1 MKNVYVVIFA
11 SCACL
16 MTFVPQRSFA
26 QCLCSG
32 GVAAN
37 TITYLDT
44 LNPTNA
50 AFSTVSFPKFDP
62 AIGTLS
68 CVSFDDTISGITTT
82 NVWNLASTKTLYKF
96 LLTVANNISGPGISV
111 DEDYTKIYGPDSL
124 NAKGDSPGDSIV
136 YGPDNLFTNAIDHN
150 TTGSTAAYLGAS
162 GSVNYVYT
170 LNGGL
175 ISLVG
180 SLNYGDQIVTNYW
193 GTFRLTYYWCPAAI
207 LANAISN
214 FTAAKNGSYIQL
226 KWQEENEQKNILYEI
241 EYSTDGVQYFATGKL
256 KSNATAEGVATAY
269 QFQYTIPNSN
279 NSKLFFRIKR
289 TSADGKSTIYSPIKT
304 VALNKTGVVGYRT
317 YPNPVKSFTMLE
329 FDEVLSGDFIIDLV
343 STTGQII
350 QHKAVTLSGSSQIRL
365 DLTSHPATGIYYL
378 QVKDKTSNHQ
388 YISKLIIE

>member
-1 MKNVYVVIFA
+1 MKNVYLVIIV

-16 MTFVPQRSFA
+16 MTFAPQRSFA
-26 QCLCSG
+26 QCLCTG
-32 GVAAN
+32 GVSPN

-50 AFSTVSFPKFDP
+50 ASSTMSFPKFDP

-136 YGPDNLFTNAIDHN
+136 YGPDNLFTNVKDHN

-193 GTFRLTYYWCPAAI
+193 GTFRLTYYWCPASL

-214 FTAAKNGSYIQL
+214 FTAAKNGGYVQL
-226 KWQEENEQKNILYEI
+226 KWQAENEQKNILYEI
-241 EYSTDGVQYFATGKL
+241 EYSSDGVQYFPAGNL
-256 KSNATAEGVATAY
+256 KSSADAEGTAAAY
-269 QFQYTIPNSN
+269 QFQYNISN
-279 NSKLFFRIKR
+279 NANSKLFFRIKR
-289 TSADGKSTIYSPIKT
+289 ISADGKSTIYSAIKT
-304 VALNKTGVVGYRT
+304 VSLNKSGLAGYRT

-343 STTGQII
+343 STTGQIV
-350 QHKAVTLSGSSQIRL
+350 QHKAITLAGSNQVRL
-365 DLTSHPATGIYYL
+365 DLTSHPATGVYYL
-378 QVKDKTSNHQ
+378 QVKDKTNNHQ

>member
-1 MKNVYVVIFA
+1 MKNVYVVTFA
-11 SCACL
+11 ICACL

-32 GVAAN
+32 GVSPN
-37 TITYLDT
+37 TVTYLDT

-50 AFSTVSFPKFDP
+50 SSSTVSFPKFDP
-62 AIGTLS
+62 SIGTLG

-150 TTGSTAAYLGAS
+150 NTSNTAPYLGSS
-162 GSVNYVYT
+162 GSVNYLYT

-175 ISLVG
+175 ISLIG

-207 LANAISN
+207 LSNVISN
-214 FTAAKNGSYIQL
+214 FTAAKNGSYVQL
-226 KWQEENEQKNILYEI
+226 KWQAENEQKNILYEI
-241 EYSTDGVQYFATGKL
+241 EYSTDGNQYFPTGNLQSDPNTQGATANYQFMYNISQVNTGKL
-256 KSNATAEGVATAY
+256 M
-269 QFQYTIPNSN
+269 
-279 NSKLFFRIKR
+279 FRIKR
-289 TSADGKSTIYSPIKT
+289 ISADGKSTIYSAVKT
-304 VALNKTGVVGYRT
+304 VNLNSSGIAGYHT
-317 YPNPVKSFTMLE
+317 YPNPVKSYTMIE
-329 FDEVLSGDFIIDLV
+329 FDEVMSGDFIINLV
-343 STTGQII
+343 STTGQIV
-350 QHKAVTLSGSSQIRL
+350 QQKAVSLSGSNQVRL

-378 QVKDKTSNHQ
+378 QVNDKKNNHQ